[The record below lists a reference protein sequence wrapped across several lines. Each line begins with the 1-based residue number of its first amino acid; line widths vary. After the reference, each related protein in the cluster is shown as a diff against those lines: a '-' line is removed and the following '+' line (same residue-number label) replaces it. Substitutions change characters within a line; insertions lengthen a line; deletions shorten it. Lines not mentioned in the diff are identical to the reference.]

1 MIHII
6 KSIDFNEKSKTDE
19 LYNFFK
25 SNSSKINTEIYD
37 KIHHFDK
44 ISDFFQYY
52 TNSEAIDFLRLL
64 DKIKS
69 VSIKNKDEVVSSLL
83 NSNTEQYLSCL
94 TRIFLSL
101 KLLQKTQETMNKL
114 LTFYK
119 QILLELKN
127 EKKIENFNLN
137 DLFSYIDYLIDTS
150 KLKLSENVSREST
163 FKGSSLDSSTNFIVS
178 DKFMNEVE
186 SETQSLDEVI
196 LTPKF
201 NNVSE
206 YNVEE
211 KNEIKNN
218 DNVKRQIFKDFTLK
232 KNSTSSLNE
241 IEYIGKE
248 NGNLNGEKTL
258 KKFNNKKSNIKHKE
272 KKPISVTDIIQIN
285 SRNNSEKN
293 LKLCIENKEDDKKS
307 ENKLVDLLEMINA
320 LYRKCLIKPEE
331 KIKLKK
337 LVMMKSKKLFDL
349 YNNYYLNIYSDE
361 KILIDEIRKLF
372 NDHSKITKVI

>member
-69 VSIKNKDEVVSSLL
+69 VSIKNKDEVVSSLH

-137 DLFSYIDYLIDTS
+137 GLFSYIDYLIDTS

-163 FKGSSLDSSTNFIVS
+163 FKGSSLDSSTNFIMS

-186 SETQSLDEVI
+186 SDTQSLDEVI

-201 NNVSE
+201 NYISE

-372 NDHSKITKVI
+372 NDHS